1 LLRSKCLVCH
11 GKNLKTIIDLGNHAF
26 ADTFVPPEKVSEPLV
41 THKLSCMMCEDC
53 GNIQTAV
60 KTDPSD
66 RYSLFDYSYTS
77 SNSNVSRK
85 HWTDYSDEVVS
96 KSGLQV
102 GSFVIEIGSNDGF
115 LLKQFKTRHDCKVL
129 GIDAS
134 PHVSSIA
141 AENGIDT
148 EVSVFDRSFS
158 KHVVENYQKADLVIA
173 NNVFN
178 HSEDPLDFVLGVSEL
193 LKQDGTFVFE
203 LPYWKCAVES
213 EKIDQ
218 IYHEHV
224 TYFTVTM
231 AEKLLAR
238 AGLAIAD
245 VNVVDYHGGSL
256 RVHARKAPS
265 KTSDTVG
272 RLKEEEK
279 SLDLFEIS
287 TYSKL
292 FERLQNKKF
301 NFLKKIYELKAAG
314 NSIVAIG
321 AAAKGNTF
329 LNFLNLDN
337 SVIDCVT
344 DTSEHKKGKLTPLSS
359 IPIYGDEIL
368 GKYDDVYAIILSW
381 NISDKLKQKLREIN
395 PRIEFL
401 VFDDF

>member
-11 GKNLKTIIDLGNHAF
+11 SKNLKMIIDLGNHAF
-26 ADTFVPPEKVSEPLV
+26 ADTFIPPEMISEPIV
-41 THKLSCMMCEDC
+41 THNLSCMICEDC
-53 GNIQTAV
+53 GNIQTTV

-77 SNSNVSRK
+77 SNSSVSRK
-85 HWTDYSDEVVS
+85 HWIDYSDEVAS
-96 KSGLQV
+96 KSGLQI
-102 GSFVIEIGSNDGF
+102 GSFVVEIGSNDGF
-115 LLKQFKTRHDCKVL
+115 LLKQFKIRHDCVVL

-141 AENGIDT
+141 AQDGIDT

-158 KHVVENYQKADLVIA
+158 KYVVESYQKADLVIA

-178 HSEDPLDFVLGVSEL
+178 HSEDPLDFTLGVVEL

-231 AEKLLAR
+231 TEKLLAR
-238 AGLAIAD
+238 AGLVITD

-256 RVHARKAPS
+256 RVHARKAPAE
-265 KTSDTVG
+265 TSDAVE

-279 SLDLFEIS
+279 NLNLFEVN
-287 TYSKL
+287 TYSRL
-292 FERLQNKKF
+292 FKKLQNKKF

-329 LNFLNLDN
+329 LNFLNLDK

-344 DTSEHKKGKLTPLSS
+344 DASEYKKGKLTPLSS
-359 IPIYGDEIL
+359 IPIYGDEAL
-368 GKYDDVYAIILSW
+368 REYSNVYAIILSW
-381 NISDKLKQKLREIN
+381 NISEKLKQKLLEIN
-395 PRIEFL
+395 PKIEFL

>member
-1 LLRSKCLVCH
+1 
-11 GKNLKTIIDLGNHAF
+11 
-26 ADTFVPPEKVSEPLV
+26 
-41 THKLSCMMCEDC
+41 
-53 GNIQTAV
+53 
-60 KTDPSD
+60 
-66 RYSLFDYSYTS
+66 
-77 SNSNVSRK
+77 
-85 HWTDYSDEVVS
+85 VVS

>member
-1 LLRSKCLVCH
+1 M
-11 GKNLKTIIDLGNHAF
+11 F
-26 ADTFVPPEKVSEPLV
+26 
-41 THKLSCMMCEDC
+41 
-53 GNIQTAV
+53 
-60 KTDPSD
+60 
-66 RYSLFDYSYTS
+66 
-77 SNSNVSRK
+77 
-85 HWTDYSDEVVS
+85 
-96 KSGLQV
+96 
-102 GSFVIEIGSNDGF
+102 
-115 LLKQFKTRHDCKVL
+115 
-129 GIDAS
+129 
-134 PHVSSIA
+134 
-141 AENGIDT
+141 
-148 EVSVFDRSFS
+148 
-158 KHVVENYQKADLVIA
+158 
-173 NNVFN
+173 FN

-381 NISDKLKQKLREIN
+381 NISEKLKQKLREIN